1 MVRACLST
9 VVAVAWFAVRGA
21 DGRSDSN
28 NDARPDSQ
36 HSHHTKRRGE
46 RSFAYFQILS
56 RTIYFFFLFTFPK
69 ETNATWGERKVDRI
83 PGLFMLTRVL
93 AIPRAN

>member
-36 HSHHTKRRGE
+36 HSHHTKRSRGIK
-46 RSFAYFQILS
+46 FAYFQILS
-56 RTIYFFFLFTFPK
+56 RTIFFSFSFFLK